1 MRIRR
6 MTTAQLINLV
16 SEQAPGNRYR
26 RMIDDSSRIEVL
38 GAFDIGSAS
47 TMSGSY
53 ILVRIVNNYGR
64 GGRDRKV
71 TLLTIAEFIKPH
83 SVGNFY
89 QVWHVA
95 DDIPWLKRNC
105 DYPST
110 LPRKTIDRM
119 VAREVA
125 REEARCGTT

>member
-38 GAFDIGSAS
+38 GSFVCFGIR
-47 TMSGSY
+47 SGAPY
-53 ILVRIVNNYGR
+53 ILLRLVNNYHRNRQVTLICVTETKTTETGILVRKTVPPVLWNEW
-64 GGRDRKV
+64 
-71 TLLTIAEFIKPH
+71 TP
-83 SVGNFY
+83 
-89 QVWHVA
+89 
-95 DDIPWLKRNC
+95 

-119 VAREVA
+119 VARSACRVA